1 MVSGMVTHCGLGRLR
16 DTLQLLLVYCCSFVV
31 CGSCVV
37 RSWFVARGL
46 WLVVCGSWRRIQ
58 EDDLWYLVWS
68 MVTHYATVLA
78 GLQKF
83 TEYQIQSK
91 SHKRVGSSRI
101 AISISP
107 FVLRRKPRGTAIDP
121 FTHIA
126 DKE

>member
-58 EDDLWYLVWS
+58 EYDLWYLVPA
-68 MVTHYATVLA
+68 VVLMSA
-78 GLQKF
+78 QKF
-83 TEYQIQSK
+83 VWPLFG
-91 SHKRVGSSRI
+91 R
-101 AISISP
+101 
-107 FVLRRKPRGTAIDP
+107 
-121 FTHIA
+121 
-126 DKE
+126 